1 MESSVP
7 PATTDI
13 PLDSD
18 KASENF
24 SVSFYFIWFTFI
36 SLSFNNKVMELLKV
50 TLFVFKFLYKYFII
64 YLYKVL
70 LKFYN
75 FVEFYWCL

>member
-36 SLSFNNKVMELLKV
+36 SLSFGTFKSN
-50 TLFVFKFLYKYFII
+50 TFCFQVFI
-64 YLYKVL
+64 
-70 LKFYN
+70 
-75 FVEFYWCL
+75 

>member
-18 KASENF
+18 KTSENF
-24 SVSFYFIWFTFI
+24 SVSFYFIWLTFI
-36 SLSFNNKVMELLKV
+36 SLSFND
-50 TLFVFKFLYKYFII
+50 
-64 YLYKVL
+64 
-70 LKFYN
+70 
-75 FVEFYWCL
+75 

>member
-18 KASENF
+18 KTSESF
-24 SVSFYFIWFTFI
+24 SVSFYFIWLTFI
-36 SLSFNNKVMELLKV
+36 SLSFNNKVMELKKLHF
-50 TLFVFKFLYKYFII
+50 LFSS
-64 YLYKVL
+64 
-70 LKFYN
+70 FYIN
-75 FVEFYWCL
+75 SL